1 MSTGTVTEE
10 KPAQRTDPTDR
21 IGKWLRAAGWTL
33 IWLGGLTLGFVVH
46 QLYITTWFAE
56 QHQGALADE
65 RVAHFSTAVITQAD
79 VGADGTIVAVDD
91 VSGDPGSVFGS
102 DAVGSTPVTLT
113 LEAPPPEHTA
123 FALIRVPSIER
134 LAQGWNVVE
143 GVSVEDLK
151 SGAGH
156 MPATPLPGQPGN
168 AVISGHR
175 TTYGAPFRELD
186 QLEAGDRIE
195 VETAIGVHVYAVRSI
210 EIVRPTD
217 VWVTERRDGAW
228 LTLTTCNPLFSARE
242 RLIVFA
248 ELIEGPNLQAARAFS

>member
-1 MSTGTVTEE
+1 MSTGTVTEDT
-10 KPAQRTDPTDR
+10 PAQRTDPTDR
-21 IGKWLRAAGWTL
+21 VGRWLRAAGWTF

-56 QHQGALADE
+56 QNQSALADE
-65 RVAHFSTAVITQAD
+65 RVEHFSTAVITPAYVD
-79 VGADGTIVAVDD
+79 ADGTIVQFDD
-91 VSGDPGSVFGS
+91 ASTEPGGSFGS
-102 DAVGSTPVTLT
+102 DDVGSTPIPLT
-113 LEAPPPEHTA
+113 IEARPEDHTA

-134 LAQGWNVVE
+134 LADGWNVVE
-143 GVSVEDLK
+143 GVSIDDLK
-151 SGAGH
+151 NGAGH

-175 TTYGAPFRELD
+175 TTYGAPFHELD

-195 VETAIGVHVYAVRSI
+195 VETAIGLHVYAVRSV

-228 LTLTTCNPLFSARE
+228 LTLTTCHPKFSARE
-242 RLIVFA
+242 RLVVFA
-248 ELIEGPNLQAARAFS
+248 ELVEGPNLQAAGAIS